1 MTIFK
6 MILYLQNNP
15 STVNLTETD
24 FQIKVCNGIV
34 RNHMSWSQSSE
45 WLSKKGNFL
54 FSAVLK
60 EDILIP
66 KVLFSQLIII
76 HRDLGHIHSYAKS
89 IGGSLALHFTF
100 WNFVIAVWFQIDIHF
115 LLFARLYNWRS
126 IDRTVL
132 NVVFNWYRDEVK
144 YSKKTKP
151 YRRIRKWISMFISQN
166 RAQLNK
172 DSLV

>member
-1 MTIFK
+1 MKSGDLSKATSNLKFYYSKPKILSRQMTVFK

-24 FQIKVCNGIV
+24 FQIKVYNGIV

-76 HRDLGHIHSYAKS
+76 HRDLGHIYSYAKYWRKS
-89 IGGSLALHFTF
+89 CPALHILKFCYSCL
-100 WNFVIAVWFQIDIHF
+100 V
-115 LLFARLYNWRS
+115 S
-126 IDRTVL
+126 
-132 NVVFNWYRDEVK
+132 NWYPFTVICQ
-144 YSKKTKP
+144 T
-151 YRRIRKWISMFISQN
+151 
-166 RAQLNK
+166 L
-172 DSLV
+172 